1 MLKKRRSL
9 IKWLGIIGAGAFLYA
24 ALKLSII
31 SNFKT
36 YYYRILNRFKGP
48 VEIPPEN
55 ERTLAEF
62 HSDGPLVSAE
72 LAMNSRCTSDYDDN
86 QKTFHWG
93 MFDKENKLSPSQIAE
108 VVNLS
113 KIARF
118 TNKSARINIKDNMLT
133 FTIDGKASGIE
144 REWLMIESGMQQQ
157 AVGLVCAALG
167 VGMVFRNSG
176 KNGKQASEDEYETI
190 KIKLDAQKPS
200 YGGAYWSNLKPSGWK
215 EWEKGNL
222 PDPIRNGNNSLIST
236 LSELR
241 KENIGSTE
249 ITDIQ
254 IGQLLWAA
262 RGRTPHLYKSRPWGM
277 TIPTWAGKQDIAE
290 VNFITKSNYYR
301 YENWKNNKPT
311 HNLVVIGEI
320 IEKNWK
326 QILKHFIIQTG
337 IIILKKNENTGR
349 ALWEIG
355 YQLQNLIIQASSLST
370 GYRAVLLDQD
380 EKKLI
385 NSIGI
390 ENGIAAM
397 VI

>member
-311 HNLVVIGEI
+311 HNLVVIGEFS
-320 IEKNWK
+320 EKNWK
-326 QILKHFIIQTG
+326 HILKHFIIQTG
-337 IIILKKNENTGR
+337 IIILT
-349 ALWEIG
+349 
-355 YQLQNLIIQASSLST
+355 
-370 GYRAVLLDQD
+370 
-380 EKKLI
+380 
-385 NSIGI
+385 
-390 ENGIAAM
+390 
-397 VI
+397 